1 MKSKETFKV
10 KKYFLPI
17 IFIGLLVA
25 LDQLTKSI
33 ITGNFILYE
42 KRPLIDDVFSF
53 TYIQNTGIAWGMFK
67 GKINILLIITA
78 LIIILCSYMFHN
90 ISEKKGFMAAK
101 VCLIFIIS
109 GGIGNMI
116 DRVKL
121 GYVIDFLSFD
131 LIDFPVFNVA
141 DIYVTVFTI
150 LLFVLILFKYSDEE
164 FDIMLGS
171 KKKAVETVSKNN
183 DESDKDTNSV

>member
-1 MKSKETFKV
+1 M
-10 KKYFLPI
+10 LP
-17 IFIGLLVA
+17 LRVLCV
-25 LDQLTKSI
+25 
-33 ITGNFILYE
+33 
-42 KRPLIDDVFSF
+42 LI
-53 TYIQNTGIAWGMFK
+53 
-67 GKINILLIITA
+67 
-78 LIIILCSYMFHN
+78 
-90 ISEKKGFMAAK
+90 AA
-101 VCLIFIIS
+101 
-109 GGIGNMI
+109 GGIGNLI
-116 DRVKL
+116 DRIFRGFVVDMI
-121 GYVIDFLSFD
+121 YFR

>member
-1 MKSKETFKV
+1 
-10 KKYFLPI
+10 
-17 IFIGLLVA
+17 
-25 LDQLTKSI
+25 
-33 ITGNFILYE
+33 
-42 KRPLIDDVFSF
+42 
-53 TYIQNTGIAWGMFK
+53 
-67 GKINILLIITA
+67 
-78 LIIILCSYMFHN
+78 
-90 ISEKKGFMAAK
+90 MAAK